1 MGDAV
6 AMHDVKTR
14 WLVTVQQHRVALF
27 LLLRSWVLH
36 VFLALLVRSSLVGTL
51 VDSRCL
57 GCLHTLFS
65 VFGPLAKLGVSAHGL
80 DCSQRTVWGGDLHFI
95 LGTRQLA

>member
-14 WLVTVQQHRVALF
+14 RLVTVQQHRVALF
-27 LLLRSWVLH
+27 LLRGWVLH
-36 VFLALLVRSSLVGTL
+36 VFLAFLVRSSLVGTL
-51 VDSRCL
+51 IDSRCL

-65 VFGPLAKLGVSAHGL
+65 VFDPLAKLGVSAHGL
-80 DCSQRTVWGGDLHFI
+80 DCCHGTVWGGDLHFI